1 MRIPIWVT
9 EYKKIAKLWGARGGG
24 GRGIGTGCIRFL
36 LTCQACIFFSFSEIT
51 DRTILKLFEIDQATG
66 APKTA
71 LGGHDVRESGGLGP
85 GNKGG
90 PDGGSQYASMSTI
103 ADAAELPG
111 GKTGENTDMK
121 V

>member
-1 MRIPIWVT
+1 MNNKVNLHTLILCR
-9 EYKKIAKLWGARGGG
+9 
-24 GRGIGTGCIRFL
+24 
-36 LTCQACIFFSFSEIT
+36 EIT

-121 V
+121 VGERGGIRTWR